1 MSLHPHVTNWKKCW
15 EKAVIQIFNT
25 QIKPGYTQELLDRI
39 VGPDTIEAL
48 DTIKELADAI
58 GEDAHFIDTMNT
70 AIQGLETNKQDK
82 LVSGVNIKT
91 INENSILDEGNLNL
105 VQFDPQTL
113 TDPQKQQARE
123 NIDAV
128 SDTALDNKEDNTD
141 IVVESTAIST
151 LTAEVGKYY
160 RFDVPVDTLAIT
172 LPTMTDT
179 TTVKTIVFYL
189 TAGTTPAVTF
199 SSTHPVY
206 YSDGFEIAAD
216 STYEVNAL
224 WNGAAWIVAAVNI
237 VISNV

>member
-105 VQFDPQTL
+105 VQFDSQTL
-113 TDPQKQQARE
+113 TDSQKQQARE
-123 NIDAV
+123 NIGAEK
-128 SDTALDNKEDNTD
+128 STD
-141 IVVESTAIST
+141 IVVIDSSVST
-151 LTAEVGKYY
+151 LNAEVGKYY
-160 RFDVPVDTLAIT
+160 RFDVPVGTLTIT
-172 LPTMTDT
+172 LPTMTYT
-179 TTVKTIVFYL
+179 TTAKTIVFYL
-189 TAGTTPAVTF
+189 TAGSTPAVTF

-224 WNGAAWIVAAVNI
+224 WNGTAWIVASVNI
-237 VISNV
+237 IVE

>member
-91 INENSILDEGNLNL
+91 INMNSILGAGNLNL
-105 VQFDPQTL
+105 VQFDLQTL
-113 TDPQKQQARE
+113 TDSQKQQARE
-123 NIDAV
+123 NIGAEK
-128 SDTALDNKEDNTD
+128 STD
-141 IVVESTAIST
+141 IIVIDSSVST
-151 LTAEVGKYY
+151 LNSEVGKYY
-160 RFDVPVDTLAIT
+160 RFDVPVDTLTIT

-179 TTVKTIVFYL
+179 TTAKTIVFYL
-189 TAGTTPAVTF
+189 TAGSTPAITF

-224 WNGAAWIVAAVNI
+224 WNGAAWIVASVTI
-237 VISNV
+237 IDV

>member
-105 VQFDPQTL
+105 VQFDSQTL

-123 NIDAV
+123 NIGAEK
-128 SDTALDNKEDNTD
+128 STD
-141 IVVESTAIST
+141 IVVIDSSVST
-151 LTAEVGKYY
+151 LNAEVGKYY
-160 RFDVPVDTLAIT
+160 RFDVPVGTLTIT
-172 LPTMTDT
+172 LPTMTYT
-179 TTVKTIVFYL
+179 TTAKTIVFYL
-189 TAGTTPAVTF
+189 TAGSTPAVTF

-224 WNGAAWIVAAVNI
+224 WNGTAWIVASVNI
-237 VISNV
+237 IVE

>member
-91 INENSILDEGNLNL
+91 INMNSILGAGNLNL
-105 VQFDPQTL
+105 VQFDLQTL
-113 TDPQKQQARE
+113 TDSQKQQARE
-123 NIDAV
+123 NIGAEK
-128 SDTALDNKEDNTD
+128 STN
-141 IVVESTAIST
+141 IVVIDSSVST
-151 LTAEVGKYY
+151 LNAEVGKYY
-160 RFDVPVDTLAIT
+160 RFDVPVDTLTIT

-179 TTVKTIVFYL
+179 TTAKTIVFYM
-189 TAGTTPAVTF
+189 TAGSTPAITF

-224 WNGAAWIVAAVNI
+224 WNGAAWIVASVTII
-237 VISNV
+237 VE

>member
-105 VQFDPQTL
+105 VQFDSQTL

-123 NIDAV
+123 NIDAA
-128 SDTALDNKEDNTD
+128 S
-141 IVVESTAIST
+141 
-151 LTAEVGKYY
+151 
-160 RFDVPVDTLAIT
+160 IT
-172 LPTMTDT
+172 F
-179 TTVKTIVFYL
+179 IQ
-189 TAGTTPAVTF
+189 
-199 SSTHPVY
+199 
-206 YSDGFEIAAD
+206 
-216 STYEVNAL
+216 
-224 WNGAAWIVAAVNI
+224 W
-237 VISNV
+237 